1 MKPVKPPAPQ
11 FCSKIALDL
20 QLFREVPVGPDSVL
34 KLPRPHEGP
43 WRTLGSRVRGVSQF
57 CSKIALD
64 LQLFREAPL
73 VRGVH
78 ENP

>member
-1 MKPVKPPAPQ
+1 MN
-11 FCSKIALDL
+11 FGI
-20 QLFREVPVGPDSVL
+20 
-34 KLPRPHEGP
+34 KLPQPCETHEGP